1 VCHSTL
7 PPLIILISI
16 LSIMASINS
25 NDLFKYLLIPADP
38 SVAIETKTADKA
50 GGLED
55 DELAKSAKNYFF
67 ERSGAAEKSLLLKQ
81 ASTEQRSQLAQRW
94 RDQQSATQ
102 QNKKMQMA
110 AAQLSEEQILS
121 LLESQQASP
130 SCEIMALTVP
140 TKGNSFQAVSMYL
153 SQEPQTDYNQ
163 RASQLLQACGH
174 ALPEQEGTGKPAGI
188 YGDAFV
194 GRCHDDEQG
203 DEWSRIDFTE
213 ADLLNDSNNSTSW
226 MTVAKASGGG
236 GGSGSSNVSSLTG
249 TLSQMGYQPTPEQ
262 QADGYKWE
270 QTNDQVE
277 LKFVVPAGTKAKQC
291 QVKFQRSSL
300 RVQVHGEMLAEG
312 STGGNC
318 VVDDCTYTLQEEGNA
333 SDPRR
338 ELCVVLEKSEPGIV
352 WAHAVQKTI

>member
-1 VCHSTL
+1 MS
-7 PPLIILISI
+7 SI
-16 LSIMASINS
+16 TN
-25 NDLFKYLLIPADP
+25 NNNNLFKYLLIPADS

-50 GGLED
+50 GGLEN
-55 DELAKSAKNYFF
+55 DELALSAKTYFY
-67 ERSGAAEKSLLLKQ
+67 ERSGAAKKALLLQQ
-81 ASTEQRSQLAQRW
+81 ASPEQRSQLAQRW
-94 RDQQSATQ
+94 RDQQSASTTTQ
-102 QNKKMQMA
+102 QNKQMQMT
-110 AAQLSEEQILS
+110 AQKLSDEQILS

-140 TKGNSFQAVSMYL
+140 TKGNAFQAVSMYL
-153 SQEPQTDYNQ
+153 SQEPQPAYNK

-174 ALPEQEGTGKPAGI
+174 ALPEQEGTGKSAGI

-203 DEWSRIDFTE
+203 DEWLRVDFTE
-213 ADLLNDSNNSTSW
+213 ADLDANSSNW

-277 LKFVVPAGTKAKQC
+277 LKFVVPAGTHAKQC

-300 RVQVHGEMLAEG
+300 RVQVHGETLVEG
-312 STGGNC
+312 STGGSC
-318 VVDDCTYTLQEEGNA
+318 VVDDCTYTLQDEGSSRPN
-333 SDPRR
+333 SDSHR
-338 ELCVVLEKSEPGIV
+338 ELCVVLEKSEPGVV
-352 WAHAVQKTI
+352 WAHAVQSKV